1 MNINFIAY
9 DIVNMAIDWCKKN
22 DCLDHAEYIEA
33 NRREL
38 FKKFRPICEDFIL
51 NIIYDPNMLIDTSNL
66 RDRTPVL
73 ERFFQDDIYTLGD
86 VEDFQAARL
95 AEVVLE

>member
-1 MNINFIAY
+1 MNINFIAN

-51 NIIYDPNMLIDTSNL
+51 NIIYDPNMLIDTSKL
-66 RDRTPVL
+66 RDRTIAY
-73 ERFFQDDIYTLGD
+73 QSTK
-86 VEDFQAARL
+86 QKAK
-95 AEVVLE
+95 EVWDRRV

>member
-38 FKKFRPICEDFIL
+38 FKKFKPICEEFIAEM
-51 NIIYDPNMLIDTSNL
+51 IYNPDMLIDTSNNYG
-66 RDRTPVL
+66 RTPVL
-73 ERFFQDDIYTLGD
+73 ERFFQGDIYTHED
-86 VEDFQAARL
+86 VENFQAAHFL
-95 AEVVLE
+95 QEAN

>member
-1 MNINFIAY
+1 MNINSIAY

-33 NRREL
+33 NRRKL
-38 FKKFRPICEDFIL
+38 FKKFEPICEDFIL
-51 NIIYDPNMLIDTSNL
+51 NIIYDPNMLIDTSNS

-73 ERFFQDDIYTLGD
+73 ERFFQGDIYTHED
-86 VEDFQAARL
+86 VENFQAAHFL
-95 AEVVLE
+95 QEAN